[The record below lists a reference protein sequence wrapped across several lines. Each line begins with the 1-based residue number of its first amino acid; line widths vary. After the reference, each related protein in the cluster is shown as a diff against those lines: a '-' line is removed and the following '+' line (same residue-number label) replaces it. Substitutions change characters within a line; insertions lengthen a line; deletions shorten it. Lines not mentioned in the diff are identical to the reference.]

1 MSLCKLNLLKM
12 KKSEDKA
19 VGLPNYFKKIG
30 VALIIL
36 VIVVMFILKGLNYDF
51 DSIPKGNIK
60 TIAMNLFILGLA
72 FIALAKDKI
81 EDEMHVFLKLKSFHS
96 AFVFGIIFTI
106 IFPIF
111 DIVINDDIQ
120 QIPVQQ
126 LVIMMLFSQI
136 STYFLL
142 KRSEK

>member
-1 MSLCKLNLLKM
+1 LSLCKLNLLKM

-81 EDEMHVFLKLKSFHS
+81 EDEMHVFLKLKSFYS

-111 DIVINDDIQ
+111 DIVINDEIQ

-136 STYFLL
+136 TTYFLL

>member
-1 MSLCKLNLLKM
+1 M
-12 KKSEDKA
+12 KKNEDKA

-30 VALIIL
+30 GILIIL
-36 VIVVMFILKGLNYDF
+36 VIVVMFILKGLHYNF
-51 DSIPKGNIK
+51 DTIPKGNIK

-81 EDEMHVFLKLKSFHS
+81 EDEMHVFLKLKSFYS
-96 AFVFGIIFTI
+96 AFIFGIIFTI

-120 QIPVQQ
+120 QIPAQQ

-142 KRSEK
+142 KRSENK

>member
-1 MSLCKLNLLKM
+1 M

-36 VIVVMFILKGLNYDF
+36 VIVAMFILKGLHYDF
-51 DSIPKGNIK
+51 DTIPKGNIK

-81 EDEMHVFLKLKSFHS
+81 EDEMHVFLKLKSFYS
-96 AFVFGIIFTI
+96 AFIFGIIFTI

-111 DIVINDDIQ
+111 DIVINDDVQ
-120 QIPVQQ
+120 QIPGQQ

>member
-1 MSLCKLNLLKM
+1 M
-12 KKSEDKA
+12 KKSEGKA

-30 VALIIL
+30 GILIIL
-36 VIVVMFILKGLNYDF
+36 VIVVMFILKGLHYNF
-51 DSIPKGNIK
+51 DTIPKGNIK

-81 EDEMHVFLKLKSFHS
+81 EDEMHVFLKLKSFYS
-96 AFVFGIIFTI
+96 AFIFGIIFTI

-120 QIPVQQ
+120 QIPAQQ

-142 KRSEK
+142 KRSENK

>member
-1 MSLCKLNLLKM
+1 M
-12 KKSEDKA
+12 KKTKSKG
-19 VGLPNYFKKIG
+19 VGIPNYFKKIG

-36 VIVVMFILKGLNYDF
+36 VIVVMFILKGLHYDF
-51 DSIPKGNIK
+51 DTIPKGNIK

-96 AFVFGIIFTI
+96 AFIFGIIFTI

-120 QIPVQQ
+120 QIPAQQ

-142 KRSEK
+142 KRSENK

>member
-1 MSLCKLNLLKM
+1 M
-12 KKSEDKA
+12 KKSEGKA

-30 VALIIL
+30 IALIIL
-36 VIVVMFILKGLNYDF
+36 VIVVMFILKGLHYNF
-51 DSIPKGNIK
+51 DTIPKGNIK

-81 EDEMHVFLKLKSFHS
+81 EDEMHVFLKLKSFYS
-96 AFVFGIIFTI
+96 AFIFGIIFTI

-120 QIPVQQ
+120 QIPAQQ

-142 KRSEK
+142 KRSENK

>member
-81 EDEMHVFLKLKSFHS
+81 EDEMHVFLKLKSFYS

-111 DIVINDDIQ
+111 DIVINDEIQ

-136 STYFLL
+136 TTYFLL

>member
-1 MSLCKLNLLKM
+1 M
-12 KKSEDKA
+12 KKTEGKA

-30 VALIIL
+30 IVLIIL

>member
-1 MSLCKLNLLKM
+1 M

-36 VIVVMFILKGLNYDF
+36 VIVAMFILKGLNYDF

-81 EDEMHVFLKLKSFHS
+81 EDEMHVFLKLKSFYS
-96 AFVFGIIFTI
+96 AFIFGIIFTI

-111 DIVINDDIQ
+111 DIVINDDVQ